1 MALFTFRNRLS
12 TGELIYLRIAV
23 VDGQGGGIGRHIT
36 ARLREEL
43 PPEVEILALGTN
55 AAATVAMLK
64 AGANEGA
71 TGERAV
77 IYNAPRVDAITG
89 SLAVIVADAM
99 LGEMTPAMAAAI
111 AASPARKFLLPINK
125 AGVEVIGVVPEPL
138 PHLID
143 ALARRLKAF
152 YQEAP

>member
-1 MALFTFRNRLS
+1 
-12 TGELIYLRIAV
+12 GK
-23 VDGQGGGIGRHIT
+23 HIT
-36 ARLREEL
+36 ARLREVL
-43 PPEVEILALGTN
+43 PPEVELLALGTN

-71 TGERAV
+71 TGERAI

-89 SLAVIVADAM
+89 TVAIIIADAM
-99 LGEMTPAMAAAI
+99 LGELTPAMAAAI

-125 AGVEVIGVVPEPL
+125 AGVEVIGVVSEPL

-152 YQEAP
+152 CDETRYGN

>member
-1 MALFTFRNRLS
+1 M
-12 TGELIYLRIAV
+12 RIAV

-36 ARLREEL
+36 IKLREEL
-43 PPEVEILALGTN
+43 DPEVEILALGTN

-71 TGERAV
+71 TGERAI

-89 SLAVIVADAM
+89 SVAIILADAM
-99 LGEMTPAMAAAI
+99 LGEVTPAVAAAI

-125 AGVEVIGVVPEPL
+125 AGVEIIGVTPEPL

-143 ALARRLKAF
+143 ALARRLKTF
-152 YQEAP
+152 CEGGCRRDV